1 MFKVMFMFSFPHAA
15 AAYQRQVNW
24 IDIVRLQFA
33 QVQDNT
39 VVWLRIPGLLHTL
52 VMLCSLRDVGL
63 EFMAC
68 LKRQGKLYLSQ
79 DHSSNNAVCTGLFD

>member
-1 MFKVMFMFSFPHAA
+1 M
-15 AAYQRQVNW
+15 
-24 IDIVRLQFA
+24 
-33 QVQDNT
+33 
-39 VVWLRIPGLLHTL
+39 VWLRIPGLLHTL

-79 DHSSNNAVCTGLFD
+79 DYSSNNVVCTGLFD